1 MIGGLIFPGL
11 DQVDFTGPFE
21 VLSRIPDSS
30 FLVLGKTLDPI
41 RDMQGLLLTP
51 TTTIAD
57 APQLDVLL
65 LPGGHGQQRIM
76 DDEEIISLIQRQAAS
91 ERFVFSVCTGALLCG
106 AAGLLRGRHAT
117 THWAAKEFLPF
128 YGAISADARVVIDGN
143 YVSTAGVTAG
153 LDGALEIAAL
163 LRGQE
168 TAEQIQLEIE
178 YAPNTRFQS
187 GRPQTALASVV
198 DAVSQKH
205 EPITQSRRMEAVRF
219 AAKLGVTHRT

>member
-1 MIGGLIFPGL
+1 MTNGIKLPLLIFGKQPAVVPRGHLIIGGLIFPGL

-65 LPGGHGQQRIM
+65 IPGGHGQQQIM
-76 DDEEIISLIQRQAAS
+76 DDEEIIPLIQRQAAS
-91 ERFVFSVCTGALLCG
+91 ERFIFSVCTGALVCG

-117 THWAAKEFLPF
+117 THWAAKECLPF
-128 YGAISADARVVIDGN
+128 YGAISADARVIIDGN
-143 YVSTAGVTAG
+143 
-153 LDGALEIAAL
+153 
-163 LRGQE
+163 
-168 TAEQIQLEIE
+168 
-178 YAPNTRFQS
+178 
-187 GRPQTALASVV
+187 
-198 DAVSQKH
+198 
-205 EPITQSRRMEAVRF
+205 
-219 AAKLGVTHRT
+219 